1 MYRLFKIGLTAAT
14 LVGIGLVAKKVL
26 KDIEINTEVVDNTT
40 SEDFDDLDTLE
51 GSTENNNNKVQDSQD
66 SQDNQDNQDSQDNQ
80 DKSDIDKLIEEL
92 NKLNSSNDS
101 LLEDKEDDK
110 MTKSNED
117 KLLDGLKKLDKAA
130 EEVGETLKEAAKGKL
145 KYITPKLHEA
155 KEKVMKASEKWAIE
169 HPDILENIKK
179 SSKALNK
186 ATNGI
191 TSNIDS
197 TISDLLKQSE
207 KKDNLKNNDD
217 NDDEN
222 IFKDSDCD
230 IFAEKPKD
238 GVDINLDLVEDAF
251 DKYSCDPF
259 NGPEI
264 VLDGEDFKNDLK

>member
-1 MYRLFKIGLTAAT
+1 MYRLFKIGLAAAT

-26 KDIEINTEVVDNTT
+26 KGIEINTEVVDNTT
-40 SEDFDDLDTLE
+40 SEDFDDIDTLE

-66 SQDNQDNQDSQDNQ
+66 SQDNQNSQDNQDNQ

-101 LLEDKEDDK
+101 LEDKEDDK

-130 EEVGETLKEAAKGKL
+130 EEVGETLKEAAKDKL

-186 ATNGI
+186 AANGI

-197 TISDLLKQSE
+197 TISDLLKQS
-207 KKDNLKNNDD
+207 NDD

>member
-1 MYRLFKIGLTAAT
+1 MYRLFKIGLIAAT

-66 SQDNQDNQDSQDNQ
+66 SQDNQDNQD
-80 DKSDIDKLIEEL
+80 KSDIDKLIEEL

-101 LLEDKEDDK
+101 LEDKEDDK

-130 EEVGETLKEAAKGKL
+130 EEVGETLKEAAKDKL

-186 ATNGI
+186 AANGI

-207 KKDNLKNNDD
+207 EKDNLKNNND

-222 IFKDSDCD
+222 IFKDSDYD